1 MKLTSPDFSDKGNLP
16 KKYTADGQGVSP
28 ALDIEGIPEGAQS
41 LVLIMYDPDAVS
53 GNFTHWV
60 VYDMPVAG
68 KIKENSI
75 PGSQGLNSAGE
86 LDYVSPMPPS
96 GTHRYIFKI
105 FALDKK
111 LGLPEGAK
119 RREVEQAMQG
129 HVLGQAE
136 LVSLYKRSR

>member
-1 MKLTSPDFSDKGNLP
+1 MKLTSPDFPDKGNLP
-16 KKYTADGQGVSP
+16 NKFTADGQGVNP
-28 ALDIEGIPEGAQS
+28 ALEIEGIPGGAQS
-41 LVLIMYDPDAVS
+41 LVLIMDDPDAVS

-60 VYDMPVAG
+60 VYDIPAAG

-96 GTHRYIFKI
+96 GTHRYIFRI
-105 FALDKK
+105 YALDKK

-129 HVLGQAE
+129 HILGQAE